1 MKYVKQI
8 TFAATLMV
16 GLAAA
21 PSASAGRIV
30 CWTNEDGVREC
41 GNSLPPRYAQQ
52 GSEEKSSQG
61 ITVKRTARAKTKDEL
76 AAERVERQRLDKE
89 EQERQRLDR
98 ERRQYDRVLLATF
111 TTEEDLMLT
120 RDGKVAAIE
129 SRIKHVQQVGKKLEK
144 RLVQLQAE
152 AARLERAGKPVT
164 DKLQKQITG
173 VQTQIKENR
182 EEVTARENEMVAVKE
197 RFRVD
202 LARYRELKGIN

>member
-1 MKYVKQI
+1 MKYGKQI

-21 PSASAGRIV
+21 APASAGRIV
-30 CWTNEDGVREC
+30 CWTNADGVREC
-41 GNSLPPRYAQQ
+41 GNSVPPQYAQQ

-76 AAERVERQRLDKE
+76 AAERVERQRLEKE
-89 EQERQRLDR
+89 ERERQRLER

-152 AARLERAGKPVT
+152 AARLERAGKPVPG
-164 DKLQKQITG
+164 KLQKQIVG
-173 VQTQIKENR
+173 VQTQIKKNR
-182 EEVTARENEMVAVKE
+182 EEVTARENEMVAVKV